1 MLIRTFGWLA
11 LALFIAAC
19 EPSSPSGQGSP
30 DGLSPSTFKSGS
42 EPEAGS
48 GPPPMPAG
56 QLGDAVVPQRY
67 VLDLTIV
74 PERERFSGTVE
85 IDLDI
90 RAPAGVI
97 WLHGNRLDV
106 RSAWLEQG
114 ETRIE
119 AGYEQVD
126 KTGIARLDLAATPMP
141 GHARLHIEYDAPF
154 DTSLEGLYKVTEDG
168 RDYAFTQFEATSAR
182 LAFPG
187 FDEPAFKTPFE
198 IHVTAPGDQR
208 VITATPEIERKP
220 VRQGLVRRS
229 YAVTPPLPTYLI
241 AFAVGPLDVVEWQPV
256 APNEVRD
263 RPLPL
268 RGVAVAGKGG
278 QLEFALENTA
288 RIVHALERY
297 FDYPFPYPKL
307 DIIAVP
313 DFAAGAMENVG
324 AITYREP
331 LLLLSDEAAIERR
344 RAYASVHA
352 HELAHQWFGNLVTPK
367 WWDDI
372 WLNESFATWMGTKA
386 AGAAFPAYGFEDR
399 MLERALGV
407 MDADALASARQV
419 RQPVESDHDI
429 ANAFDGI
436 TYAKGGAVLSMF
448 ESWLGEAAFRAGVRL
463 HMRRFEHDVAD
474 YENFLSSLAQG
485 SGRPEIVEAFS
496 SFLFQPG
503 VPLVSVRLACGER
516 VELAVEQSRYLPL
529 GSTAERD
536 RIWKLPVCV
545 RYGDGKGNSVR
556 RCELVETAAASL
568 ALPAD
573 ACPEWVMPNAGGAG
587 YYRFALDEAGWDALI
602 ARRDRL
608 GDRELRALLDSIS
621 AAFHSGDMTTGTLV
635 EAARM
640 LAGHPDR
647 EVATAP
653 IDDVTFLYDRLA
665 ESEAARAG
673 VAEMLREMYAER
685 LAALGV
691 AARESDSTDDALLR
705 ASLAGVLIDQGED
718 AALRARLA
726 DMAGTYL
733 DDLAIE
739 RQMLDP
745 GLVGTMLTAAVRERD
760 PAFAEELFGRMI
772 ESTDSTFRRRAL
784 GALGASRDAEVGAM
798 LRARI
803 GDERLRDNE
812 AIAIAFG
819 QVGNAHQREA
829 MWDWAQDEDNLETLL
844 ARIPTWRKGA
854 VVALGSGFCSN
865 RRAEEVEDMFGERV
879 EELEGGPRSLAQTLE
894 RIRLCAALRT
904 EYADEVTAMFSPS
917 PAVTE
922 TPEADRVGCA
932 RRCSQITP
940 WASIASASFTKPAIL
955 APLR

>member
-1 MLIRTFGWLA
+1 MLIRAFGWLA
-11 LALFIAAC
+11 LALLIAAC
-19 EPSSPSGQGSP
+19 DPSPPSGQGSP
-30 DGLSPSTFKSGS
+30 DSLSPSTSESGS
-42 EPEAGS
+42 ES
-48 GPPPMPAG
+48 KPPPMPAG
-56 QLGDAVVPQRY
+56 QLGDAVVPVRY

-85 IDLDI
+85 IELDI
-90 RAPAGVI
+90 REPAGVI

-126 KTGIARLDLAATPMP
+126 ETGIARLDLAATPMP

-187 FDEPAFKTPFE
+187 FDEPAFKAPFE

-208 VITATPEIERKP
+208 VITATPEIARNP
-220 VRQGLVRRS
+220 VGQRLVRRS

-256 APNEVRD
+256 EANEVRD

-331 LLLLSDEAAIERR
+331 LLLLDENASIGRK

-372 WLNESFATWMGTKA
+372 WLNESFATWMAYKA
-386 AGAAFPAYGFEDR
+386 AAAAFPDYGFEDR
-399 MLERALGV
+399 MLGRAIGV
-407 MDADALASARQV
+407 MDSDALESARQV
-419 RQPVESDHDI
+419 RQSIESNHDI

-474 YENFLSSLAQG
+474 YQDFLTSLAEG
-485 SGRPEIVEAFS
+485 AGKPEVVEAFS

-503 VPLVSVRLACGER
+503 VPLISAELACGEDI
-516 VELAVEQSRYLPL
+516 ELIVTQSRYLPL
-529 GSTAERD
+529 GSTAERG
-536 RIWKLPVCV
+536 RIWQLPVCV
-545 RYGDGKGNSVR
+545 RYGSGDESAR
-556 RCELVETAAASL
+556 HCELVETAMGAL
-568 ALPAD
+568 KLPAD
-573 ACPEWVMPNAGGAG
+573 SCPDWVMPNDDGAG
-587 YYRFALDEAGWDALI
+587 YYRFSLDEAGWDALV
-602 ARRDRL
+602 ANLDRL
-608 GDRELRALLDSIS
+608 NERESRVLLDSIS
-621 AAFHSGDMTTGTLV
+621 ASYRSGDMTTEELV
-635 EAARM
+635 DAGRM

-673 VAEMLREMYAER
+673 VAEMLRELYAER

-691 AARESDSTDDALLR
+691 AARKSDSTDDALLR
-705 ASLAGVLIDQGED
+705 ASLAGVLIDEGED

-726 DMAGTYL
+726 DMAGAYL

-739 RQMLDP
+739 REMLDP

-760 PAFAEELFGRMI
+760 PVFAEELFGRMMK
-772 ESTDSTFRRRAL
+772 STDSTFRRRAL

-798 LRARI
+798 LRAHI

-854 VVALGSGFCSN
+854 IVALGSGFCSH
-865 RRAEEVEDMFGERV
+865 RRAEEVEEMFGERV
-879 EELEGGPRSLAQTLE
+879 EDLEGGPRSLAQTLE

-904 EYADEVTAMFSPS
+904 EYAQEVTAMFSPS
-917 PAVTE
+917 PEVTE
-922 TPEADRVGCA
+922 APEPGEA
-932 RRCSQITP
+932 
-940 WASIASASFTKPAIL
+940 ASG
-955 APLR
+955 